1 MRARL
6 WLGCFLAFGG
16 GTATAQ
22 DYPTRTVTMIVPSAP
37 GGTLDALGRLM
48 AQAMSPDLG
57 RTVVIENVTGA
68 GSLVG
73 MQRLVRSDPEGYV
86 IGFGNVGSMA
96 ANVATTRDLGFD
108 PRTDLTPISIVA
120 NVPMVLAASPRSGL
134 RDLATLVSRIRER
147 GDGVTF
153 GTPGAGTTGHLAPAY
168 LFTLIGA
175 KAMLVP
181 YRGAGPAMS
190 DLAAGTVDVVIDQT
204 VTMIPAHL
212 GRTAVALA
220 VSGSARAAQLPDVP
234 TFAEAGVPGF
244 DMVIWN
250 AIAGPKGMPS
260 AVAQRLLRA
269 IEAALATPAVA
280 SRFADLATAMPPP
293 AQRGPEAM
301 QRQIAA
307 DVDRW
312 TQVVRSSGMALQ

>member
-6 WLGCFLAFGG
+6 WLGCLLAFCGS
-16 GTATAQ
+16 AALAQ

-48 AQAMSPDLG
+48 AQAMGPELG
-57 RTVVIENVTGA
+57 RSVVIENVTGA

-73 MQRLVRSDPEGYV
+73 MQRLVRSDPEGHV

-120 NVPMVLAASPRSGL
+120 NVPMVLAASPRSGI
-134 RDLATLVSRIRER
+134 RDLATLLSRIRER
-147 GDGVTF
+147 GEGVTF

-168 LFTLIGA
+168 LFTLVGA

-220 VSGSARAAQLPDVP
+220 VTGSARAAQLPDVP

-250 AIAGPKGMPS
+250 AIAGPKGMPPT
-260 AVAQRLLRA
+260 VVQRLQLA
-269 IEAALATPAVA
+269 IEAALTSPAVA
-280 SRFADLATAMPPP
+280 SRFADLAATMPPP

-312 TQVVRSSGMALQ
+312 VQVVRSSGMALQ